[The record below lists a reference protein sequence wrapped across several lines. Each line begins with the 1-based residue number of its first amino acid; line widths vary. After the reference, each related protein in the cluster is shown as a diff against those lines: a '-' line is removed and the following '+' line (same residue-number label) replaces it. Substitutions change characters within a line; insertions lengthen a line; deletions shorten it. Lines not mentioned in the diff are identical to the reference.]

1 MIFNAILFDIIL
13 FSSEMFKKDKITTCL
28 WKDFFSDVQGRLENF
43 LHDAMMDSLWRLW
56 EQTLWWSLFAMWL
69 CSSAYQMVSLH
80 SCLWIWVD
88 FVSCFDQ

>member
-43 LHDAMMDSLWRLW
+43 LHDAMMDSL
-56 EQTLWWSLFAMWL
+56 
-69 CSSAYQMVSLH
+69 
-80 SCLWIWVD
+80 
-88 FVSCFDQ
+88 